1 MKKKG
6 LAVLLCLCMVVSL
19 LPVTALAAGQW
30 TYYPKSDEEHRL
42 SGYIKQ
48 GDLQVGVMS
57 EKEADTGD
65 KSLYNLV
72 IDGNGDNIPAGVTE
86 VDLTGT
92 IQDESGK
99 SYVITELGSAIVK
112 DQITSIT
119 LPDTVKRIK
128 YNACLNAALTSINFP
143 SNLESIGYGAFS
155 GSALTAA
162 DCRRRRSPPWKA
174 LHSTNAIPL
183 PPSNCPVRS
192 QPLKTLL
199 SADAAALRSSLF
211 PRVSPRLSGWLFLAP
226 A

>member
-19 LPVTALAAGQW
+19 LPTTAQAAGSW

-65 KSLYNLV
+65 KTLYNLV
-72 IDGNGDNIPAGVTE
+72 IGGNGDSIPAGVTE

-92 IQDESGK
+92 IKDEAGQPC
-99 SYVITELGSAIVK
+99 YITELGSAIVN

-119 LPDTVKRIK
+119 LPGTVKRIK

-143 SNLESIGYGAFS
+143 SNLESIGYG
-155 GSALTAA
+155 
-162 DCRRRRSPPWKA
+162 CVQR
-174 LHSTNAIPL
+174 
-183 PPSNCPVRS
+183 
-192 QPLKTLL
+192 
-199 SADAAALRSSLF
+199 LRSDGGGSVADEDHHPGKLYILQMLF
-211 PRVSPRLSGWLFLAP
+211 PYLCPIAQY
-226 A
+226 AHNH